1 MISFQTLITAILLYI
16 SLHFLVAVYAYGRY
30 KKGRSVV
37 SNSFVYS
44 LSITVYCTSWT
55 YYGSVGRAATTGL
68 DFLAIYIGPSLTAF
82 TWWFILRKIVRIAK
96 NNNITSIADF
106 ISSRYGK
113 SQQLGAI
120 ITLIAVFG
128 IIPYIALQLKAI
140 ATTFSIICNHP
151 AFIISSELRD
161 SYLLSDPALLF
172 AIFISI
178 FGIIFG
184 ARTLDSQ
191 QRHEGLVAAIAFEAI
206 VKLVAFIAVGIF
218 CCYFLFDGFA
228 DIFTRM
234 AARFPVVFEQLT
246 TMGGSDDPSYA
257 NWATNLFLAM
267 GSVML
272 LPRQF
277 QIMVIENSDE
287 AHIKKAMWRFPA
299 YLFAIN
305 IFVIPIAF
313 AGILITGSNSGADY
327 FVLTLPMNSGHGWLA
342 LVAFLGGFSAAAG
355 MVIAESVAV
364 STMILNH
371 LMMPLVLTL
380 KIKESFAT
388 LLLSLKRMSIFLV
401 VFMGYGYYQ
410 VIGDTY
416 MLVNIGL
423 ISFSAAAQLAPA
435 IIGGMYWRKGN
446 AAGATVGISCGFLVW
461 FYTLLLPSFIKSG
474 WFDSNML
481 DVGPFGI
488 ALLKPTELFGLSNLG
503 MLTNT
508 LFWSMFFNIGC
519 YLMFSILLEQNDV
532 EKEQAAKFIDPFTEE
547 TKPEL
552 WENKRLSKQITII
565 EFVHLMENFIGH
577 SQAHTAISEYLG
589 DHEIDAKGMVSE
601 FELPSLKRFV
611 EKTIAGSV
619 GSAAAKAI
627 VENYLSD
634 VGSEMESFYD
644 VFKSVRSSLEESREA
659 LYVRLRS
666 SEIIN
671 RSSDLHT
678 VSRELVD
685 LLSDEFKFDLIT
697 VRLITEKGTLALA
710 AAKSLTTQTVESS
723 DEIAPDEDHF
733 ITELLL
739 SRSPQFANDTRSI
752 RPPQKTSATP
762 LNSFTAFAHI
772 PIVGDEKVLG
782 VLSVFSCSIVGLFTE
797 ELLNLLSSL
806 AGQLALAVKLVEERE
821 ARENETRKKEAALL
835 KNAAVTHEMEIAKQI
850 QLSLLPETP
859 PHLPG
864 VQIASMSV
872 SADHVG
878 GDYYDFFVRDE
889 RIIDSVI
896 ADVSGHNVGAALIM
910 VEARSVLRAQIN
922 TKANPSAIL
931 TTLNSLLIEDLSRAE
946 LFISMFYVKYDTVSQ
961 WLTFANAGHNHPLLY
976 RNSEKSCQQLDTE
989 GIILGITETVAF
1001 EEKSI
1006 LLDPGD
1012 ILLLYTDGVTET
1024 MREDSE
1030 LFGIERLENLL
1041 INLHD
1046 EPLQIIIDTIYREVI
1061 SFGNNMDL
1069 TDDISI
1075 VLMRVEQT
1083 EQQD

>member
-16 SLHFLVAVYAYGRY
+16 SLHFLVAVYAYERY
-30 KKGRSVV
+30 KKGKSIV
-37 SNSFVYS
+37 SNSFVYA

-68 DFLAIYIGPSLTAF
+68 DFLAIYLGPSLTAF

-128 IIPYIALQLKAI
+128 IIPYIALQLKAV

-151 AFIISSELRD
+151 SFIISSDLKD
-161 SYLLSDPALLF
+161 SFLLADPALLF

-184 ARTLDSQ
+184 ARTLDTQ

-218 CCYFLFDGFA
+218 CCYYLFDGFT
-228 DIFTRM
+228 DIFTRL
-234 AARFPVVFEQLT
+234 AAGHPALFDQLT
-246 TMGGSDDPSYA
+246 TMGGSKEPSYA

-313 AGILITGSNSGADY
+313 AGIIITGSNSGADY

-380 KIKESFAT
+380 KIRESFAT

-401 VFMGYGYYQ
+401 VFMGYAYYQ
-410 VIGDTY
+410 VIGDTF

-435 IIGGMYWRKGN
+435 LIGGMYWRKGN
-446 AAGATVGISCGFLVW
+446 ASGATIGISCGFLIW
-461 FYTLLLPSFIKSG
+461 IYTLLLPSFIKSG
-474 WFDSNML
+474 WLDSNML
-481 DVGPFGI
+481 ETGPFGI

-503 MLTNT
+503 MWTNT
-508 LFWSMFFNIGC
+508 LFWSMFFNIGA
-519 YLMFSILLEQNDV
+519 YLMFSILLDQKEVEQ
-532 EKEQAAKFIDPFTEE
+532 EQAAKFIDPFTEDGKQE
-547 TKPEL
+547 P
-552 WENKRLSKQITII
+552 WESKRLSKQITII
-565 EFVHLMENFIGH
+565 EFVHLMENFIGPT
-577 SQAHTAISEYLG
+577 QAHAAISEYLG

-644 VFKSVRSSLEESREA
+644 AFKSVRSSLEESREA
-659 LYVRLRS
+659 LYVRLKS

-671 RSSDLHT
+671 RSTDLTT
-678 VSRELVD
+678 VSNELVE
-685 LLSDEFKFDLIT
+685 LLSDEFKFDMIT
-697 VRLITEKGTLALA
+697 VRLITLDEKLALT
-710 AAKSLTTQTVESS
+710 AAKSLMVQPVELIK
-723 DEIAPDEDHF
+723 EIEANDDYF
-733 ITELLL
+733 ITELLV
-739 SRSPQFANDTRSI
+739 SRRPQFANDTRNI
-752 RPPQKTSATP
+752 HHPQKSAATP
-762 LNSFTAFAHI
+762 LGAFSAFAHI
-772 PIVGDEKVLG
+772 PIVGDEEVLV
-782 VLSVFSCSIVGLFTE
+782 VLSV
-797 ELLNLLSSL
+797 
-806 AGQLALAVKLVEERE
+806 
-821 ARENETRKKEAALL
+821 
-835 KNAAVTHEMEIAKQI
+835 
-850 QLSLLPETP
+850 
-859 PHLPG
+859 
-864 VQIASMSV
+864 
-872 SADHVG
+872 
-878 GDYYDFFVRDE
+878 
-889 RIIDSVI
+889 
-896 ADVSGHNVGAALIM
+896 
-910 VEARSVLRAQIN
+910 
-922 TKANPSAIL
+922 
-931 TTLNSLLIEDLSRAE
+931 
-946 LFISMFYVKYDTVSQ
+946 
-961 WLTFANAGHNHPLLY
+961 
-976 RNSEKSCQQLDTE
+976 
-989 GIILGITETVAF
+989 
-1001 EEKSI
+1001 
-1006 LLDPGD
+1006 
-1012 ILLLYTDGVTET
+1012 
-1024 MREDSE
+1024 
-1030 LFGIERLENLL
+1030 
-1041 INLHD
+1041 
-1046 EPLQIIIDTIYREVI
+1046 
-1061 SFGNNMDL
+1061 
-1069 TDDISI
+1069 
-1075 VLMRVEQT
+1075 
-1083 EQQD
+1083 